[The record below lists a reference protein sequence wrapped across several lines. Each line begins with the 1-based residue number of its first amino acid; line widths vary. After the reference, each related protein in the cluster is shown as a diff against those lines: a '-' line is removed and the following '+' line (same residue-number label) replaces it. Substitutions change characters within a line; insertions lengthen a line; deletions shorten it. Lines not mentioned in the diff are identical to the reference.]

1 MATDTAHETISG
13 FLDRLAD
20 RTATPGGGAVAAL
33 AAAHAA
39 ALVAMAAR
47 FTDDPSAPAVA
58 AAADRLRERAVS
70 LADDDQTAFTAVSAA
85 YSLPRATEQ
94 ERERRTTAVRDA
106 MAGASE
112 PPAGVV
118 TVAAELVALAER
130 LLPVVNAT
138 LVADLAA
145 AADAAHAAASTG
157 RLNVDANLRGRADH
171 PLRAGMPDVDDLLQR
186 AVDLR
191 ESVRKGFHA

>member
-1 MATDTAHETISG
+1 MATDTAHETIRG
-13 FLDRLAD
+13 FLDRLAG
-20 RTATPGGGAVAAL
+20 RSATPGGGSVAAM

-39 ALVAMAAR
+39 ALVGMAAR
-47 FTDDPSAPAVA
+47 FTDDASAPAVA
-58 AAADRLRERAVS
+58 DAADRLRERAVS
-70 LADDDQTAFTAVSAA
+70 LADDDQAAFTAVTAA
-85 YSLPRATEQ
+85 YALPKDTAQ
-94 ERERRTTAVRDA
+94 ERERRTAAIRDA

-118 TVAAELVALAER
+118 AVAAELVALAER
-130 LLPVVNAT
+130 LLPKVNAA

-157 RLNVDANLRGRADH
+157 RLNVEANLRGRADH
-171 PLRAGMPDVDDLLQR
+171 PLRTGMPDVDDVLAR
-186 AVDLR
+186 AIDLR

>member
-1 MATDTAHETISG
+1 MATTTAHETVSG

-20 RTATPGGGAVAAL
+20 RSPTPGGGSVAAL
-33 AAAHAA
+33 GAAHGA
-39 ALVAMAAR
+39 ALVGMAAR
-47 FTDDPSAPAVA
+47 FTDDGSAAQVA
-58 AAADRLRERAVS
+58 ESADRLRRRAVA
-70 LADDDQTAFTAVSAA
+70 LADADQAAFAAVSAA
-85 YSLPRATEQ
+85 YSLPRATEA
-94 ERERRTTAVRDA
+94 ERERRTTAVREA
-106 MAGASE
+106 LVGAAE

-118 TVAAELVALAER
+118 AVAAELVALAER

-157 RLNVDANLRGRADH
+157 RLNVEANLRGLAEH
-171 PLRAGMPDVDDLLQR
+171 PLRTRMTEVDDLLAR

-191 ESVRKGFHA
+191 ESVRKGFQA

>member
-1 MATDTAHETISG
+1 MATDTARETIAG
-13 FLDRLAD
+13 FLERLSG
-20 RTATPGGGAVAAL
+20 RSATPGGGAAAAL

-47 FTDDPSAPAVA
+47 FTDHASAPEVA
-58 AAADRLRERAVS
+58 EAADRLRDRAVG
-70 LADDDQTAFTAVSAA
+70 LADDDQAAFTAVSAA
-85 YSLPRATEQ
+85 YSLPRGTEQ
-94 ERERRTTAVRDA
+94 ERERRTAAVLEA
-106 MAGASE
+106 LAGAAE

-118 TVAAELVALAER
+118 AVAAELLGLAER

-145 AADAAHAAASTG
+145 AAHAAQAAAGVG
-157 RLNVDANLRGRADH
+157 RLNVEANLRGRADH
-171 PLRAGMPDVDDLLQR
+171 PIRVGLPDVDELTRR
-186 AVDLR
+186 ASELH